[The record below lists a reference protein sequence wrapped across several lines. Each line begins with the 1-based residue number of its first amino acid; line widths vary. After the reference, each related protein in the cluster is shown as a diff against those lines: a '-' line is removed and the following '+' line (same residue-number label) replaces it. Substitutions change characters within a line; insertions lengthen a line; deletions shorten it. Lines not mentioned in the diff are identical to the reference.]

1 LAEGESEETTR
12 MADKLNKPQEAE
24 NENALL
30 LENGFESVGSND
42 LLWVKESVCYG
53 REAALQVAAGDKWR
67 QKGLEPPLP

>member
-1 LAEGESEETTR
+1 MAEGESEETTR
-12 MADKLNKPQEAE
+12 MADKLKKRQEA
-24 NENALL
+24 ENALL